1 MIKLIFKMKK
11 YIILIALCMFSCG
24 KSNNKE
30 ISQTTNKG
38 DILCTKADKLKKS
51 FIDNDYL
58 SFFNSFP
65 NSFYEFNSL
74 YGYDDKKGEKPLYE
88 DYYNHINFLFDSVCV
103 NKHLFNQKII
113 NVAIN
118 GKWEADATSLFQ
130 KNIFNLVLYD
140 TKDVL
145 NILSEK
151 SFEETKSFWRY
162 LFDGPHPSD
171 NMNKERFEKVFFKVK
186 KINPTQAKYMKD
198 EYEELIR
205 EEKLW

>member
-1 MIKLIFKMKK
+1 
-11 YIILIALCMFSCG
+11 MFSCK
-24 KSNNKE
+24 KSNYKEINRTINKE
-30 ISQTTNKG
+30 NL
-38 DILCTKADKLKKS
+38 LCSKADKLKKS
-51 FIDNDYL
+51 FINNNYVP
-58 SFFNSFP
+58 FFNSFP
-65 NSFYEFNSL
+65 NSFCEFNSL
-74 YGYDDKKGEKPLYE
+74 YGYDDNKGAKPLYG

-103 NKHLFNQKII
+103 NRHLFNQKVI

-130 KNIFNLVLYD
+130 KKILNLVLYD

-162 LFDGPHPSD
+162 LFDGPNPSD
-171 NMNKERFEKVFFKVK
+171 NMNKERFEKIYLKVK
-186 KINPTQAKYMKD
+186 PLSSTQAKYMKD

-205 EEKLW
+205 LEMKDN